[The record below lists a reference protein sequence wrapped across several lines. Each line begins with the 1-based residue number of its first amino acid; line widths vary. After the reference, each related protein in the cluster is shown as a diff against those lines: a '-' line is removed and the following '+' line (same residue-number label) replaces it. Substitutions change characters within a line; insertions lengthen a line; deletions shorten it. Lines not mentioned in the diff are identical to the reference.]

1 MSRVGFIGTGHIAA
15 PMARLLAR
23 EGHEVVVSERNAEV
37 AADLAA
43 SGLGIKIADNQGVVD
58 ASEIVFLCLRP
69 AVWADVV
76 APLSFQSTQKIVS
89 VMAGVALAELAKACA
104 PASEISATLPYG
116 FLEHGGCPLPVAGD
130 PSVMQDL
137 FGSTNIV
144 IPQENEQAL
153 SYHFS
158 TSSLASGVLGL
169 MEASTDWLTEKLGD
183 ADKAE
188 VFVSNMVFGILREL
202 DKSKA
207 GVLREE
213 RQTLAS
219 PNTLNL
225 QMYEGLAET
234 FDSMP
239 EIHDKI
245 LKSMEAS

>member
-1 MSRVGFIGTGHIAA
+1 MSRIGFIGTGHIAA

-23 EGHEVVVSERNAEV
+23 EGHKVVVSERNAQV

-43 SGLGIKIADNQGVVD
+43 SGLGITVASNQAVVD
-58 ASEIVFLCLRP
+58 ASEVVFLCLRP

-76 APLSFQSTQKIVS
+76 APLTFQSDQKIVS
-89 VMAGVALAELAKACA
+89 VMAGVPLAELAVNCA
-104 PASEISATLPYG
+104 PATEISATLPYG
-116 FLEHGGCPLPVAGD
+116 FLENGGCPLPVAGD
-130 PSVMQDL
+130 PSVMQRL
-137 FGSTNIV
+137 FGNTNIV
-144 IPQENEQAL
+144 ISQKDEAAL

-169 MEASTDWLTEKLGD
+169 MEASTDWLAEKLGD

-234 FDSMP
+234 FKSMP
-239 EIHDKI
+239 EIHEKI

>member
-43 SGLGIKIADNQGVVD
+43 SRLGIKVASNQGVVET
-58 ASEIVFLCLRP
+58 SEVVFLCLRP

-76 APLSFQSTQKIVS
+76 TPLTFHADQKIVS
-89 VMAGVALAELAKACA
+89 VMAGVPLAELADACA

-130 PSVMQDL
+130 PTVMQDL
-137 FGSTNIV
+137 FGATNIV
-144 IPQENEQAL
+144 IPQANEEAL

-158 TSSLASGVLGL
+158 ASSLASGVLGL
-169 MEASTDWLTEKLGD
+169 METSTDWLADKLDD

-188 VFVSNMVFGILREL
+188 VFVSNVVFGILREL
-202 DKSKA
+202 DKTKA
-207 GVLREE
+207 GVLRDE
-213 RQTLAS
+213 RQALAS

-234 FDSMP
+234 FKSMP
-239 EIHDKI
+239 EIHEKI